1 MKKLVILILM
11 GLLLTMTQALAKKGD
26 KPGGGGKVLDTLSG
40 QFTQHAGDPP
50 YFTYSNPLLTT
61 GELFSMASN
70 EEFEVVFTDPG
81 CCGDDDIQLGG
92 LLVRVK
98 GGKATGVLVFLSE
111 ADFAQGG
118 SPVYETGMLPI
129 DPTVVLA
136 EGFTL
141 HVHANN
147 VPLLRSKN
155 KPPIG
160 LISIGDLVFTPT
172 PTP

>member
-40 QFTQHAGDPP
+40 QFTATTDDG
-50 YFTYSNPLLTT
+50 YSANGPLLTT

-70 EEFEVVFTDPG
+70 EEFEVFFTQP
-81 CCGDDDIQLGG
+81 CCGTDNITLGG

-129 DPTVVLA
+129 DPTVVSA
-136 EGFTL
+136 AGFTL
-141 HVHANN
+141 HVHAND

-160 LISIGDLVFTPT
+160 WISIGDLVFTPT
-172 PTP
+172 Q

>member
-26 KPGGGGKVLDTLSG
+26 NPGGGGKVLDTLSG
-40 QFTQHAGDPP
+40 QFTLGD
-50 YFTYSNPLLTT
+50 FTATDPTLTT
-61 GELFSMASN
+61 LSFSMASN
-70 EEFEVVFTDPG
+70 DEFTVHITPTGSGTLMEF
-81 CCGDDDIQLGG
+81 GG

-98 GGKATGVLVFLSE
+98 GGKATGFLVFLSE
-111 ADFAQGG
+111 DDFAQGG

-129 DPTVVLA
+129 DPAVPVSA
-136 EGFTL
+136 ESFRL
-141 HVHANN
+141 HVHADD

-160 LISIGDLVFTPT
+160 WISIGDLVFTPT
-172 PTP
+172 P